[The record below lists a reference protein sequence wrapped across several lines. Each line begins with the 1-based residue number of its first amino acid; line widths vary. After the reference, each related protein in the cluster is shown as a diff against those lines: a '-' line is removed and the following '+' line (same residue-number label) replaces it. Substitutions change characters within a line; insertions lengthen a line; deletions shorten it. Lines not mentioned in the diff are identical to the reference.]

1 VHFERQMLHSNM
13 YPCPMPS
20 HATLLHYWR
29 RLRGS
34 DRFAECQRV
43 LLALG
48 GVILYCLWSNQVAA
62 MIPAMLGV
70 IACALAETEDH
81 WRSRLATLLI
91 TLCCF
96 ASVAFIVEWLLP
108 RTLQFTLTLGLMT
121 FVLVMLGSISA
132 RYATIAGGTLIL
144 AVYTMIGTDQPHPP
158 TSFFIEPLQLLA
170 GAAWYGAL
178 SLVWSVLSP
187 QLAVRHA
194 LARVFDALGDYL
206 ETKAALFTPVQGI
219 DREALLLTMAM
230 QNEHVVEALN
240 DTRIVLIDRI
250 GMRRPRGATAARL
263 QLYFKAQDIHERV
276 SSSHHPYAAL
286 AEAFYHTDVLF
297 RCEHILRLQARQC
310 HEQAQ
315 ALRLRIAPAA
325 TTDLRAAQND
335 LRNAIN
341 TLHHTPP
348 VPAEHLLRS
357 LDALL
362 RNIAAIQALLEND
375 HAPTTLDGEDGALQN
390 PGPQSLSEAWDH
402 ITIQLTS
409 RSSRFRHAVRLS
421 LALMAG
427 FGVLRLVHPQ
437 HGYWIL
443 LTTLLI
449 CQPSYGATLSRMLQ
463 RVSGTVIGVVI
474 GWATLRLLPAAPW
487 QLLLIVLSGVM
498 FFAARLRQYTLATA
512 SITVFVVLC
521 FNQAGNGYEVMWPRL
536 LDTLIGA
543 AIAALS
549 IYLVLPDWQGRQLD
563 QVLSNTLRND
573 ARYLQQIIAQ
583 YVHGKRDDLPYRIAR
598 REAHNADAALSGM
611 LANMLREPD
620 RQQRGNEDLLRF
632 LTLAHT
638 MLGHISA
645 LGAHRQAIASTQA
658 RDTVTLA
665 GNLIVT
671 KLEHLADA
679 LLANTATAPDSEAEQ
694 SMMPHAE
701 GAQDETA
708 RLVLGQLGLILVL
721 RDRLVSVVRDI
732 RSG

>member
-1 VHFERQMLHSNM
+1 ML
-13 YPCPMPS
+13 S
-20 HATLLHYWR
+20 HPAILHYWR

-48 GVILYCLWSNQVAA
+48 GVILYCLWRHHATA

-81 WRSRLATLLI
+81 WRSRLTTLLI
-91 TLCCF
+91 TLLCF
-96 ASVAFIVEWLLP
+96 AGVAFIVEWLLP
-108 RTLQFTLTLGLMT
+108 RTLPFTLTLGVMT

-144 AVYTMIGTDQPHPP
+144 AVYTMVGTDQPHA
-158 TSFFIEPLQLLA
+158 SLAFFAEPLQMLA

-178 SLVWSVLSP
+178 SLLWSVLSP

-194 LARVFDALGDYL
+194 LARVFDALGEYL
-206 ETKAALFTPVQGI
+206 ETKAALFTPVHGI
-219 DREALLLTMAM
+219 DRDALLLTLAM
-230 QNEHVVEALN
+230 QNEQVVDALN

-276 SSSHHPYAAL
+276 SSSHYPYAAL

-315 ALRLRIAPAA
+315 ALRLRTPPAA
-325 TTDLRAAQND
+325 ATDMRAAQND
-335 LRNAIN
+335 LRNAIH
-341 TLHHTPP
+341 TLRHQSPA
-348 VPAEHLLRS
+348 PAEHLLRS

-362 RNIAAIQALLEND
+362 RNMAAIQALLEND

-390 PGPQSLSEAWDH
+390 PGPQSLREAWER

-449 CQPSYGATLSRMLQ
+449 CQPSYGATLARMLQ

-474 GWATLRLLPAAPW
+474 GWAILRLLPAAPW
-487 QLLLIVLSGVM
+487 PLLLIVLSGVV
-498 FFAARLRQYTLATA
+498 FFAARLRRYTLATA

-543 AIAALS
+543 AIAALA
-549 IYLVLPDWQGRQLD
+549 IYLILPDWQGRQLD

-611 LANMLREPD
+611 LANMLREPG
-620 RQQRGNEDLLRF
+620 RQQHGNENLLRF
-632 LTLAHT
+632 LTIAHT
-638 MLGHISA
+638 MLGHIST
-645 LGAHRQAIASTQA
+645 LGAHRQAIGDAQV

-679 LLANTATAPDSEAEQ
+679 LLAPVSPPDSETEQ
-694 SMMPHAE
+694 SMMPPAD
-701 GAQDETA
+701 GVQDEVA

-721 RDRLVSVVRDI
+721 RDRLASVVRDI
-732 RSG
+732 RNG

>member
-1 VHFERQMLHSNM
+1 ML
-13 YPCPMPS
+13 S
-20 HATLLHYWR
+20 HPAILHYWR

-48 GVILYCLWSNQVAA
+48 GVILYCLWPDHVTA

-81 WRSRLATLLI
+81 WRSRLTTLLI
-91 TLCCF
+91 TLLCF
-96 ASVAFIVEWLLP
+96 AGVAFIVEWLLP
-108 RTLQFTLTLGLMT
+108 RTLPFTLTLGLMT

-144 AVYTMIGTDQPHPP
+144 AVYTMVGTDQPHASPA
-158 TSFFIEPLQLLA
+158 FFSEPLQMLA

-178 SLVWSVLSP
+178 SLLWSVLSP

-206 ETKAALFTPVQGI
+206 ETKAALFTPVHGV
-219 DREALLLTMAM
+219 DRDALLLTLAM
-230 QNEHVVEALN
+230 QNEQVVDALN

-276 SSSHHPYAAL
+276 SSSHYPYAAL

-310 HEQAQ
+310 REQAQ
-315 ALRLRIAPAA
+315 ALRLRTSPAA
-325 TTDLRAAQND
+325 GTDMRAAQND
-335 LRNAIN
+335 LRNAIH
-341 TLHHTPP
+341 TLRYQSAA
-348 VPAEHLLRS
+348 PAEHLLRS

-362 RNIAAIQALLEND
+362 RNMAAIQALLEND

-390 PGPQSLSEAWDH
+390 PGPQSLREAWER
-402 ITIQLTS
+402 ITIQLSS

-443 LTTLLI
+443 LTTLLV

-487 QLLLIVLSGVM
+487 PLLLIVLSGVV
-498 FFAARLRQYTLATA
+498 FFAARLRRYTLATA

-543 AIAALS
+543 AIAALA
-549 IYLVLPDWQGRQLD
+549 IYLILPDWQGRQLD

-611 LANMLREPD
+611 LANMLREPG
-620 RQQRGNEDLLRF
+620 RQQHGNENLLRF
-632 LTLAHT
+632 LTIAHT

-645 LGAHRQAIASTQA
+645 LGAHRQAIGDAQV

-679 LLANTATAPDSEAEQ
+679 LLAPVSPPDSETEQ
-694 SMMPHAE
+694 SMMPPAD
-701 GAQDETA
+701 GVQDEVA

-721 RDRLVSVVRDI
+721 RDRLASVVRDI
-732 RSG
+732 RNG

>member
-1 VHFERQMLHSNM
+1 ML
-13 YPCPMPS
+13 S
-20 HATLLHYWR
+20 HPAILHYWR

-48 GVILYCLWSNQVAA
+48 GVILYCLWRHHATA

-81 WRSRLATLLI
+81 WRSRLTTLLI
-91 TLCCF
+91 TLLCF
-96 ASVAFIVEWLLP
+96 AGVAFIVEWLLP
-108 RTLQFTLTLGLMT
+108 RTLPFILTLGLMT

-144 AVYTMIGTDQPHPP
+144 AVYTMVGTDQPHASPA
-158 TSFFIEPLQLLA
+158 FFAEPLQMLA

-178 SLVWSVLSP
+178 SLLWSVLSP

-206 ETKAALFTPVQGI
+206 ETKAALFTPVHGI
-219 DREALLLTMAM
+219 DRDALLLTLAM
-230 QNEHVVEALN
+230 QNEQVVDALN

-276 SSSHHPYAAL
+276 SSSHYPYAAL

-310 HEQAQ
+310 REQAQ
-315 ALRLRIAPAA
+315 ALRLRTSPAA
-325 TTDLRAAQND
+325 GTDMRAAQND
-335 LRNAIN
+335 LRNALH
-341 TLHHTPP
+341 TLRYQSPS
-348 VPAEHLLRS
+348 PAEHLLRS

-362 RNIAAIQALLEND
+362 RNMAAIQALLEND

-390 PGPQSLSEAWDH
+390 PGPQSLREAWER

-427 FGVLRLVHPQ
+427 FGVLRLVHSQ

-443 LTTLLI
+443 LTTLLV

-474 GWATLRLLPAAPW
+474 GGATLRLLPAAPW
-487 QLLLIVLSGVM
+487 QLLLIVLSGVV
-498 FFAARLRQYTLATA
+498 FFAARLRRYTLATA

-543 AIAALS
+543 AIAALA

-611 LANMLREPD
+611 LANMLREPG
-620 RQQRGNEDLLRF
+620 RQQHGNENLLRF
-632 LTLAHT
+632 LTIAHT

-645 LGAHRQAIASTQA
+645 LGAHRQAIGDAQV

-679 LLANTATAPDSEAEQ
+679 LLAPVSPPDSETEQ
-694 SMMPHAE
+694 SMMPPAD
-701 GAQDETA
+701 GVQDEVA

-721 RDRLVSVVRDI
+721 RDRLASVVRDI
-732 RSG
+732 RNG

>member
-1 VHFERQMLHSNM
+1 M
-13 YPCPMPS
+13 YPLRMLS
-20 HATLLHYWR
+20 HPAILHYWR

-48 GVILYCLWSNQVAA
+48 GVILYCLWRHHATA

-81 WRSRLATLLI
+81 WRSRLTTLLI
-91 TLCCF
+91 TLLCF
-96 ASVAFIVEWLLP
+96 AGVAFMVEWLLP
-108 RTLQFTLTLGLMT
+108 RTLPFTLTLGLMT

-144 AVYTMIGTDQPHPP
+144 AVYTMVGTDQPHASPA
-158 TSFFIEPLQLLA
+158 FFAEPLQMLA

-178 SLVWSVLSP
+178 SLLWSVLSP

-206 ETKAALFTPVQGI
+206 ETKAALFTPVHGI
-219 DREALLLTMAM
+219 DRDALLLTLAM
-230 QNEHVVEALN
+230 QNEQVVDALN

-276 SSSHHPYAAL
+276 SSSHYPYAAL

-310 HEQAQ
+310 REQAQ
-315 ALRLRIAPAA
+315 ALRLRTSPAA
-325 TTDLRAAQND
+325 TTDMRAAQND
-335 LRNAIN
+335 LRNAIH
-341 TLHHTPP
+341 TLRHQSSA
-348 VPAEHLLRS
+348 PAEHLLRS

-362 RNIAAIQALLEND
+362 RNMAAIQALLEND
-375 HAPTTLDGEDGALQN
+375 HAPSTLDGEDGALQN
-390 PGPQSLSEAWDH
+390 PGPQSLREAWER

-443 LTTLLI
+443 LTTLLV

-463 RVSGTVIGVVI
+463 RVSGTVIGVLI

-487 QLLLIVLSGVM
+487 PLLLIVLSGVV
-498 FFAARLRQYTLATA
+498 FFAARLRRYTLATA

-543 AIAALS
+543 AIAALA
-549 IYLVLPDWQGRQLD
+549 IYLILPDWQGRQLD

-611 LANMLREPD
+611 LANMLREPGR
-620 RQQRGNEDLLRF
+620 RQHGNENLLRF
-632 LTLAHT
+632 LTIAHT

-645 LGAHRQAIASTQA
+645 LGAHRQAIGDAQV

-679 LLANTATAPDSEAEQ
+679 LLAPVSPPDSETEQ
-694 SMMPHAE
+694 SMMPHAD
-701 GAQDETA
+701 GVRDEVA
-708 RLVLGQLGLILVL
+708 RLVLGQLGMILVL
-721 RDRLVSVVRDI
+721 RDRLASVVRDI
-732 RSG
+732 RNG

>member
-1 VHFERQMLHSNM
+1 ML
-13 YPCPMPS
+13 S
-20 HATLLHYWR
+20 HPAILHYWR

-48 GVILYCLWSNQVAA
+48 GVILYCLWRHHATA

-81 WRSRLATLLI
+81 WRSRLTTLLI
-91 TLCCF
+91 TLLCF
-96 ASVAFIVEWLLP
+96 AGVAFIVEWLLP
-108 RTLQFTLTLGLMT
+108 RTLPFTLTLGVMT

-144 AVYTMIGTDQPHPP
+144 AVYTMVGTDQPHASPA
-158 TSFFIEPLQLLA
+158 FFAEPLQMLA

-178 SLVWSVLSP
+178 SLLWSVLSP

-194 LARVFDALGDYL
+194 LARVFDALGEYL
-206 ETKAALFTPVQGI
+206 ETKAALFTPVHGI
-219 DREALLLTMAM
+219 DRDALLLTLAM
-230 QNEHVVEALN
+230 QNEQVVDALN

-276 SSSHHPYAAL
+276 SSSHYPYAAL

-315 ALRLRIAPAA
+315 ALRLRTPPAA
-325 TTDLRAAQND
+325 ATDMRAAQND
-335 LRNAIN
+335 LRNAIH
-341 TLHHTPP
+341 TLRHQSPA
-348 VPAEHLLRS
+348 PAEHLLRS

-362 RNIAAIQALLEND
+362 RNMAAIQALLEND

-390 PGPQSLSEAWDH
+390 PGPQSLREAWER

-443 LTTLLI
+443 LTTLLV
-449 CQPSYGATLSRMLQ
+449 CQPSYGATLARMLQ

-487 QLLLIVLSGVM
+487 PLLLIVLSGVV
-498 FFAARLRQYTLATA
+498 FFAARLRRYTLATA

-543 AIAALS
+543 AIAALA
-549 IYLVLPDWQGRQLD
+549 IYLILPDWQGRQLD

-611 LANMLREPD
+611 LANMLREPG
-620 RQQRGNEDLLRF
+620 RQQHGNENLLRF
-632 LTLAHT
+632 LTIAHT
-638 MLGHISA
+638 MLGHIST
-645 LGAHRQAIASTQA
+645 LGAHRQAIGDAQV

-679 LLANTATAPDSEAEQ
+679 LLAPVSPPDSETEQ
-694 SMMPHAE
+694 SMMPPAD
-701 GAQDETA
+701 GVQDEVA
-708 RLVLGQLGLILVL
+708 RLVLGQLGLILML
-721 RDRLVSVVRDI
+721 RDRLASVVRDI
-732 RSG
+732 RNG

>member
-1 VHFERQMLHSNM
+1 ML
-13 YPCPMPS
+13 S
-20 HATLLHYWR
+20 HPAILHYWR

-48 GVILYCLWSNQVAA
+48 GVILYCLWRHHATA

-81 WRSRLATLLI
+81 WRSRLTTLLI
-91 TLCCF
+91 TLLCF
-96 ASVAFIVEWLLP
+96 AGVAFIVEWLLP
-108 RTLQFTLTLGLMT
+108 RTLPFTLTLGVMT

-144 AVYTMIGTDQPHPP
+144 AVYTMVGTDQPHASPA
-158 TSFFIEPLQLLA
+158 FFAEPLQMLA

-178 SLVWSVLSP
+178 SLLWSVLSP

-194 LARVFDALGDYL
+194 LARVFDALGEYL
-206 ETKAALFTPVQGI
+206 ETKAALFTPVHGI
-219 DREALLLTMAM
+219 DRDALLLTLAM
-230 QNEHVVEALN
+230 QNEQVVDALN

-276 SSSHHPYAAL
+276 SSSHYPYAAL

-315 ALRLRIAPAA
+315 ALRLRTPPAA
-325 TTDLRAAQND
+325 ATDMRAAQND
-335 LRNAIN
+335 LRNAIH
-341 TLHHTPP
+341 TLRHQSPA
-348 VPAEHLLRS
+348 PAEHLLRS

-362 RNIAAIQALLEND
+362 RNMAAIQALLEND

-390 PGPQSLSEAWDH
+390 PGPQSLREAWER

-443 LTTLLI
+443 LTTLLV
-449 CQPSYGATLSRMLQ
+449 CQPSYGATLARMLQ

-487 QLLLIVLSGVM
+487 PLLLIVLSGVV
-498 FFAARLRQYTLATA
+498 FFAARLRRYTLATA

-543 AIAALS
+543 AIAALA
-549 IYLVLPDWQGRQLD
+549 IYLILPDWQGRQLD

-611 LANMLREPD
+611 LANMLREPG
-620 RQQRGNEDLLRF
+620 RQQHGNENLLRF
-632 LTLAHT
+632 LTIAHT
-638 MLGHISA
+638 MLGHIST
-645 LGAHRQAIASTQA
+645 LGAHRQAIGDAQV

-679 LLANTATAPDSEAEQ
+679 LLAPVSPPDSETEQ
-694 SMMPHAE
+694 SMMPPAD
-701 GAQDETA
+701 GVQDEVA

-721 RDRLVSVVRDI
+721 RDRLASVVRDI
-732 RSG
+732 RNG

>member
-1 VHFERQMLHSNM
+1 
-13 YPCPMPS
+13 MPS
-20 HATLLHYWR
+20 QPTLLHYWR

-48 GVILYCLWSNQVAA
+48 GVILYCLWRNHVAA
-62 MIPAMLGV
+62 MTPAMLGV

-81 WRSRLATLLI
+81 WRSRLATLLV
-91 TLCCF
+91 TLFCF
-96 ASVAFIVEWLLP
+96 AGMACAVEWLLP
-108 RTLQFTLTLGLMT
+108 HALPFALALGVMT
-121 FVLVMLGSISA
+121 FALVMLGSISA

-144 AVYTMIGTDQPHPP
+144 AVYTMIGTDQPHP
-158 TSFFIEPLQLLA
+158 SAAFFNEPLHLLV

-178 SLVWSVLSP
+178 SLLWSVLSP

-206 ETKAALFTPVQGI
+206 ETKAALFTPVQGVEH
-219 DREALLLTMAM
+219 DALSLRLAM
-230 QNEHVVEALN
+230 QNEQVVEALN

-276 SSSHHPYAAL
+276 SSSHYPYTAL
-286 AEAFYHTDVLF
+286 ADAFYHSDVLF
-297 RCEHILRLQARQC
+297 RCEHILRLQARRC
-310 HEQAQ
+310 HEQAK
-315 ALRLRIAPAA
+315 ALRLRTPHTAG
-325 TTDLRAAQND
+325 TDMRTAQND
-335 LRNAIN
+335 LRNAVHALRN
-341 TLHHTPP
+341 TSQPP
-348 VPAEHLLRS
+348 SEQLLRS

-362 RNIAAIQALLEND
+362 RNITAIQALLENEQS
-375 HAPTTLDGEDGALQN
+375 PMTLDGEDGALQN
-390 PGPQSLSEAWDH
+390 PGPQSLSEAWDR
-402 ITIQLTS
+402 ITIQLTP
-409 RSSRFRHAVRLS
+409 RSSRFRHALRLS
-421 LALMAG
+421 LALVAG
-427 FGVLRLVHPQ
+427 FGVLRLVHAQ

-449 CQPSYGATLSRMLQ
+449 CQPSYGATLARMLQ
-463 RVSGTVIGVVI
+463 RVSGTVIGVLI
-474 GWATLRLLPAAPW
+474 GGATLRLLPAAPW
-487 QLLLIVLSGVM
+487 QLLLIVLSGVV
-498 FFAARLRQYTLATA
+498 FFAARLRRYTVATA

-573 ARYLQQIIAQ
+573 ARYLQQVIAQ

-611 LANMLREPD
+611 LANMLREPG

-632 LTLAHT
+632 LTIAHT

-645 LGAHRQAIASTQA
+645 LGAHRQAIGCAQA
-658 RDTVTLA
+658 RDTITLA
-665 GNLIVT
+665 GNLVVT

-679 LLANTATAPDSEAEQ
+679 LLLTSGFVLPADNETEQ
-694 SMMPHAE
+694 STMPHAD
-701 GAQDETA
+701 GVNDDTA
-708 RLVLGQLGLILVL
+708 RLVLGQLALILTQ
-721 RDRLVSVVRDI
+721 RDRLTSVVRDI
-732 RSG
+732 RNA

>member
-1 VHFERQMLHSNM
+1 
-13 YPCPMPS
+13 MP
-20 HATLLHYWR
+20 AQPALLHYWR

-48 GVILYCLWSNQVAA
+48 GVILYCLWRQHAAA

-81 WRSRLATLLI
+81 WRSRLTTLLV
-91 TLCCF
+91 TLFCF
-96 ASVAFIVEWLLP
+96 AGVAFAVEWLLP
-108 RTLQFTLTLGLMT
+108 HALPFALALGLMT
-121 FVLVMLGSISA
+121 FALVMLGSISA
-132 RYATIAGGTLIL
+132 RYATIAGGTLLL

-158 TSFFIEPLQLLA
+158 TFLFIEPLQLLA

-178 SLVWSVLSP
+178 SLLWSVLSP

-206 ETKAALFTPVQGI
+206 ETKAALFTPVHGI
-219 DREALLLTMAM
+219 DRDALLLTLAM
-230 QNEHVVEALN
+230 QNEQVVEALN

-276 SSSHHPYAAL
+276 SSSHYPHVEL
-286 AEAFYHTDVLF
+286 AEAFYHSDVLF

-315 ALRLRIAPAA
+315 ALRLRTAPTT

-335 LRNAIN
+335 LRHAI
-341 TLHHTPP
+341 HAQRHT
-348 VPAEHLLRS
+348 AHASSEQLLRS

-362 RNIAAIQALLEND
+362 RNIAAIQSLLENE
-375 HAPTTLDGEDGALQN
+375 HMPATLAGEDGALQN
-390 PGPQSLSEAWDH
+390 PGPQSLSEAWER

-409 RSSRFRHAVRLS
+409 RSPRFRHAIRLS

-449 CQPSYGATLSRMLQ
+449 CQPSYGATLARMLQ
-463 RVSGTVIGVVI
+463 RVSGTMIGVVI
-474 GWATLRLLPAAPW
+474 GWATLRLLPGTPW
-487 QLLLIVLSGVM
+487 QLLLIVLSGVA
-498 FFAARLRQYTLATA
+498 FFAARLRRYTLATA
-512 SITVFVVLC
+512 SITLFVVMC
-521 FNQAGNGYEVMWPRL
+521 FNQAGNGYDVMWPRL

-543 AIAALS
+543 AIAAIA
-549 IYLVLPDWQGRQLD
+549 IYLILPDWQGRQLD

-573 ARYLQQIIAQ
+573 ARYLQQVIAQ

-611 LANMLREPD
+611 LANMLREPG

-632 LTLAHT
+632 LIIAHT

-645 LGAHRQAIASTQA
+645 LGAHRQAIGCPQA

-671 KLEHLADA
+671 KLEHLADT
-679 LLANTATAPDSEAEQ
+679 LLTNSPASPSDTEAEQ
-694 SMMPHAE
+694 SMMPHAD
-701 GAQDETA
+701 GVNDETA
-708 RLVLGQLGLILVL
+708 RLVLGQLALILTL
-721 RDRLVSVVRDI
+721 RDRLASVMRDM
-732 RSG
+732 RSE

>member
-1 VHFERQMLHSNM
+1 MF
-13 YPCPMPS
+13 S
-20 HATLLHYWR
+20 HPALLHYWR

-43 LLALG
+43 LLALS
-48 GVILYCLWSNQVAA
+48 GVIAYCLWRNHTSA

-81 WRSRLATLLI
+81 WRSRCATLLM
-91 TLCCF
+91 TLFCF
-96 ASVAFIVEWLLP
+96 AAVAVVVERLLLHP
-108 RTLQFTLTLGLMT
+108 WPFALVLALMT

-158 TSFFIEPLQLLA
+158 ASPFVEPLQLLA
-170 GAAWYGAL
+170 GAAWYGVL
-178 SLVWSVLSP
+178 SLAWSVLSP

-194 LARVFDALGDYL
+194 LARAFDALGDYL
-206 ETKAALFTPVQGI
+206 DTKAALFTPVQGI
-219 DREALLLTMAM
+219 DRDGLLLTLAM
-230 QNEHVVEALN
+230 QNEQVVEALN

-276 SSSHHPYAAL
+276 SSSHYPYAEL
-286 AEAFYHTDVLF
+286 AEAFYHSDVLF
-297 RCEHILRLQARQC
+297 RCEHVLRLQARQC
-310 HEQAQ
+310 REQAQ
-315 ALRLRIAPAA
+315 ALRLRTTLKTA
-325 TTDLRAAQND
+325 TELRAARND
-335 LRNAIN
+335 LRHAIHALRA
-341 TLHHTPP
+341 TVQTPS
-348 VPAEHLLRS
+348 EQLLRS
-357 LDALL
+357 LEALL
-362 RNIAAIQALLEND
+362 RNMSAIESLLENE
-375 HAPTTLDGEDGALQN
+375 HSPTTLDGDDGVLQN
-390 PGPQSLSEAWDH
+390 PGPQTLREAWER

-421 LALMAG
+421 LALTAG
-427 FGVLRLVHPQ
+427 FGILRVVHPQ

-449 CQPSYGATLSRMLQ
+449 CQPSYGATLARMLQ

-474 GWATLRLLPAAPW
+474 GWATLRLLPGAPW
-487 QLLLIVLSGVM
+487 QLFLIVLSGVV
-498 FFAARLRQYTLATA
+498 FFAARLRRYTLATA

-549 IYLVLPDWQGRQLD
+549 IYLLLPDWQGRQLD

-611 LANMLREPD
+611 LANMLREPG
-620 RQQRGNEDLLRF
+620 RQQRGNENLLRF
-632 LTLAHT
+632 LTIAHA

-645 LGAHRQAIASTQA
+645 LGAHRQAIGCAKA
-658 RDTVTLA
+658 RDTATLA
-665 GNLIVT
+665 GNLVVT
-671 KLEHLADA
+671 KLEQLADT
-679 LLANTATAPDSEAEQ
+679 LLANAPTLPVESEAAQ
-694 SMMPHAE
+694 SVVPHME
-701 GAQDETA
+701 GVEDETA
-708 RLVLGQLGLILVL
+708 RLVLEQLGLIVAQ

-732 RSG
+732 REE

>member
-1 VHFERQMLHSNM
+1 ML
-13 YPCPMPS
+13 S
-20 HATLLHYWR
+20 HPAILHYWR

-48 GVILYCLWSNQVAA
+48 GVILYCLWRHHATA

-81 WRSRLATLLI
+81 WRSRLTTLLI
-91 TLCCF
+91 TLLCF
-96 ASVAFIVEWLLP
+96 AGVAFIVEWLLP
-108 RTLQFTLTLGLMT
+108 RTLPFTLTLGVMT

-144 AVYTMIGTDQPHPP
+144 AVYTMVGTDQPHASPA
-158 TSFFIEPLQLLA
+158 FFAEPLQMLA

-178 SLVWSVLSP
+178 SLLWSVLSP

-206 ETKAALFTPVQGI
+206 ETKAALFTPVHGI
-219 DREALLLTMAM
+219 DRDALLLTLAM
-230 QNEHVVEALN
+230 QNEQVVDALN

-276 SSSHHPYAAL
+276 SSSHYPYAAL

-315 ALRLRIAPAA
+315 ALRLRTPPAA
-325 TTDLRAAQND
+325 ATDMRAAQND
-335 LRNAIN
+335 LRNAIH
-341 TLHHTPP
+341 TLRHQSPA
-348 VPAEHLLRS
+348 PAEHLLRS

-362 RNIAAIQALLEND
+362 RNMAAIQALLEND

-390 PGPQSLSEAWDH
+390 PGPQSLREAWER

-443 LTTLLI
+443 LTTLLV
-449 CQPSYGATLSRMLQ
+449 CQPSYGATLARMLQ

-487 QLLLIVLSGVM
+487 PLLLIVLSGVV
-498 FFAARLRQYTLATA
+498 FFAARLRRYTLATA

-543 AIAALS
+543 AIAALA
-549 IYLVLPDWQGRQLD
+549 IYLILPDWQGRQLD

-611 LANMLREPD
+611 LANMLREPG
-620 RQQRGNEDLLRF
+620 RQQHGNENLLRF
-632 LTLAHT
+632 LTIAHT
-638 MLGHISA
+638 MLGHIST
-645 LGAHRQAIASTQA
+645 LGAHRQAIGDAQV

-679 LLANTATAPDSEAEQ
+679 LLAPVSPPDSETEQ
-694 SMMPHAE
+694 SMMPPAD
-701 GAQDETA
+701 GVQDEVA

-721 RDRLVSVVRDI
+721 RDRLASVVRDI
-732 RSG
+732 RNG